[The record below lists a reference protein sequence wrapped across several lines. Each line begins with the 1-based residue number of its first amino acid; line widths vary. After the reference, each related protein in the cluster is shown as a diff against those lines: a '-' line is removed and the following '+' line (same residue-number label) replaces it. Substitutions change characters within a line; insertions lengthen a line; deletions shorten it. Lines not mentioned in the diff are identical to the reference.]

1 MYTLGNKK
9 ATLPVT
15 TATMRAVVG
24 VKEVIDRRVRLK
36 NILACSTSATSIN
49 YEIMCMRMSEIV
61 IVCDESIHNLYEV
74 NSLIS
79 K

>member
-1 MYTLGNKK
+1 
-9 ATLPVT
+9 
-15 TATMRAVVG
+15 
-24 VKEVIDRRVRLK
+24 
-36 NILACSTSATSIN
+36 
-49 YEIMCMRMSEIV
+49 MSEIV